1 MTDALAIARG
11 SRSVITAIVANV
23 ALVVAKC
30 SVGIVGHSYALIADG
45 VESMSDV
52 VSSIV
57 VYGGLRVAVRPADA
71 NHPYGHGKAGPL
83 AALVVAGGPRGAA
96 VRLRGAGHRED

>member
-11 SRSVITAIVANV
+11 TRSVIIAIVIHV
-23 ALVVAKC
+23 ALVIGKC
-30 SVGIVGHSYALIADG
+30 VVGVVGHSYALIADG

-52 VSSIV
+52 VSSVI

-71 NHPYGHGKAGPL
+71 NHPYGHGKAEPL
-83 AALVVAGGPRGAA
+83 AALVVAGALWGPGG
-96 VRLRGAGHRED
+96 VL